1 MDPMTPKPDSAV
13 ANSALKSLIDAVS
26 FAAQKHRDQ
35 RRKDHHSSPY
45 INHPIALAHV
55 LAFEANVTDQVVLV
69 AAVLHDT
76 IEDTGVV
83 AAELA
88 ERFGAEVARV
98 VEEVTDDKLL
108 SPERRKLL
116 QIEHARHLSNRAR
129 LIKLADKI
137 CNLRDVAH
145 NPPKDWS
152 LERRRGYFDWA
163 RSVIDGLRGPHPG
176 LEALFD
182 AAFAARP

>member
-1 MDPMTPKPDSAV
+1 MDPTTIIPDSPM
-13 ANSALKSLIDAVS
+13 ANAALKSLIDAVA
-26 FAAQKHRDQ
+26 FAAEKHRDQ

-55 LAFEANVTDQVVLV
+55 LAFEANVVDEVVLI

-76 IEDTGVV
+76 IEDTGAT

-88 ERFGAEVARV
+88 ARFGSEVADIV
-98 VEEVTDDKLL
+98 KEVTDDKSL
-108 SPERRKLL
+108 SPERRKQL
-116 QIEHARHLSNRAR
+116 QIEHAPHLSSRAR
-129 LIKLADKI
+129 LVKLADKI

-152 LERRRGYFDWA
+152 LERRRKYFDWA
-163 RSVIDGLRGPHPG
+163 KAVIDGLRRPHPDM
-176 LEALFD
+176 EALFD
-182 AAFAARP
+182 AAYAARP

>member
-1 MDPMTPKPDSAV
+1 MDPRTLKPDSSMAS
-13 ANSALKSLIDAVS
+13 SALKPLIDAVS

-76 IEDTGVV
+76 IEDTGVI

-98 VEEVTDDKLL
+98 VEEVTDDKSL
-108 SPERRKLL
+108 SSQRRKLL
-116 QIEHARHLSNRAR
+116 QIEHARHLSNPAR
-129 LIKLADKI
+129 LVKLADKI

-152 LERRRGYFDWA
+152 LERRREYFDWA

-182 AAFAARP
+182 AAYAARP